1 MYEWTG
7 DQAYLRDPVFLNFY
21 ERTVKDYVERWD
33 LDPSRVMKR
42 QRFLN
47 VRGPADPSRRFQFF
61 RGDPS
66 YEENQEPFVLG
77 VDLLAT
83 QYGGYLA
90 YSRIQELRGDPD
102 SARTYREKA
111 REVRSLVNGTW
122 WDPEAHRFR
131 GFLSKEHRLEGW
143 AGSALLY
150 RDVVED
156 GPKLRN
162 ALDHLLAAIRE
173 LPSSGVEG
181 QSHHAGILYRYGV
194 PDVAYAQMIDLTRED
209 RGRREYPEVSYSVIG
224 AIVTGLMGIRVEP
237 APPALAER
245 EGMFVDRVLRTLPAL
260 GPQTAWVA
268 LSNLPVRANIISV
281 RHDGN
286 RRTVLTNQAG
296 PSLIWQATFDG
307 SFDTLLVNGKPMDAQ
322 KEKGYLGRELSL
334 VRVPVGAGDSVRIE
348 VP

>member
-7 DQAYLRDPVFLNFY
+7 DPAYLRDPVFLNFY

-122 WDPEAHRFR
+122 WDPQAHLFR
-131 GFLSKEHRLEGW
+131 GFLSKDHRLEGW

-156 GPKLRN
+156 GPKLRS
-162 ALDHLLAAIRE
+162 ALDDLLAAIRE
-173 LPSSGVEG
+173 RPSSGVEG
-181 QSHHAGILYRYGV
+181 QSHHAEILYRYGV
-194 PDVAYAQMIDLTRED
+194 PDVAYAQMIDLARED

-224 AIVTGLMGIRVEP
+224 ATVTGLMGIRVEP

-260 GPQTAWVA
+260 GPQTAWAA

-281 RHDGN
+281 RHEGN

-307 SFDTLLVNGKPMDAQ
+307 SFNTLLVNGKPMDAQ

-334 VRVPVGAGDSVRIE
+334 VRVPVGAGDSVCIE